1 MWKRITLSI
10 SFILLLWGVLFFFY
24 NKEFWVQKIDSNHIW
39 DYSFSKH
46 DSSVVYTQHPS
57 KNEWF
62 SSKKDSTIDVNE
74 TTNKMDFF
82 LQTTFHVDDVKKINA
97 ALITYNTKYSVK
109 LFINDKECYT
119 ADSELIS
126 SETYSSKNGLL
137 NEIDIYESW
146 AAKKRFLKKED
157 FASLLRNGENTLTL
171 MVYNLNKIK
180 SLQLNKISFWVLENN
195 AIRFP
200 QFQNPEF
207 MENRKS
213 VLKESTVPILKINTH
228 NQVIPDD
235 PKITS
240 SLSILEKNEK
250 LNEYAVKI
258 EKRGYT
264 SQSFAKKSYGFT
276 IYKNNKPKKEK
287 LLKLPAAKKWILYGP
302 YADKS
307 LIRNT
312 LTYSLYEKMGY
323 YSPRSRCVELIIN
336 DNYQGLYWLMEKINI
351 GKNHL
356 NIQKLTID
364 SLGNATGGY
373 LLEMGRFIWKSNYPL
388 KGDTTSSIFYYDISS
403 PNKDSLTAPVIY
415 EIQNQLYLLEK
426 SLYYQ
431 QDIFK
436 HIDINSF
443 IDFFIINEFTK
454 NDDAYRMSTYF
465 YNKDISSKNPKFF
478 MGPVWDFNFAYGLT
492 HVGSNPEGFVYNS
505 SKHIPFWWKTL
516 VNNPMFYKKLQSRYT
531 ALRKT
536 TLSTQSINNTIDS
549 LKQICKS
556 PSERNFK
563 KWNVLGSDDV
573 WPNYYIGKTY
583 EEEIDYLKLW
593 INNRLIFLDGK
604 LMIEE

>member
-1 MWKRITLSI
+1 MA
-10 SFILLLWGVLFFFY
+10 
-24 NKEFWVQKIDSNHIW
+24 
-39 DYSFSKH
+39 
-46 DSSVVYTQHPS
+46 
-57 KNEWF
+57 
-62 SSKKDSTIDVNE
+62 
-74 TTNKMDFF
+74 FF
-82 LQTTFHVDDVKKINA
+82 LQTKFHVDDVKKINA
-97 ALITYNTKYSVK
+97 ALITYNSKYSIK

-171 MVYNLNKIK
+171 MVYNLNKLK

-195 AIRFP
+195 TIRFP
-200 QFQNPEF
+200 QFQNPAF
-207 MENRKS
+207 MKNRKD
-213 VLKESTVPILKINTH
+213 VFEESTVPVLKINTF

-235 PKITS
+235 PKATS
-240 SLSILEKNEK
+240 SLSIIEKNEDLK
-250 LNEYAVKI
+250 EYAIKI

-276 IYKNNKPKKEK
+276 IYKNYKPNKEK
-287 LLKLPAAKKWILYGP
+287 LLHLPAAKKWILYGP

-307 LIRNT
+307 LIRNS

-323 YSPRSRCVELIIN
+323 YAPRSKCVELIIN

-356 NIQKLTID
+356 NIPKLVVD
-364 SLGNATGGY
+364 SIGNAKGGY
-373 LLEMGRFIWKSNYPL
+373 LLEMGRFIWKSNFPL
-388 KGDTTSSIFYYDISS
+388 KGDSTSSIFYYDISS
-403 PNKDSLTAPVIY
+403 PNKDSLPAPVIY
-415 EIQNQLYLLEK
+415 KIQNQLYLLEK

-465 YNKDISSKNPKFF
+465 YNKDISSETPKFF

-492 HVGSNPEGFVYNS
+492 HIGSSPEGFIYNS
-505 SKHIPFWWKTL
+505 SKHIPVWWKTL
-516 VNNPMFYKKLQSRYT
+516 INNPVFFEKLQTRYT
-531 ALRKT
+531 ELRKT
-536 TLSTQSINNTIDS
+536 TLSAKSINNTIDS
-549 LKQICKS
+549 LTQICKS

-563 KWNVLGSDDV
+563 KWNVLGSDDL
-573 WPNYYIGKTY
+573 WPNYYVGKTY

-593 INNRLIFLDGK
+593 INKRLIFLDGK
-604 LMIEE
+604 LKKW